1 MRKISMAAVTAT
13 AAAVALLASAGGA
26 SALAASGARQPGPD
40 GGLARFEQQK
50 ITWHDCR
57 TGPDDAIG
65 AQLEAAGARCAE
77 VTVPLD
83 HARPDGPAIEVAISR
98 LRATDPGRRRGALLI
113 NPGGPGDPGRIYAPL
128 LKATMPTLAARYDLI
143 GMDPRFTGRSTPLNC
158 HWPIGDYVR
167 STGHD
172 RRGFDRIAAQAQD
185 LASRCAGLREMLPH
199 ASARAT
205 ARDMDLIRAALGE
218 PKLSYLGGSYG
229 TYLGAVYMQLFPAR
243 ADRFVLDSALD
254 PAAAGPGYARPMGP
268 YLAKA
273 LKEWAGWAARHHGRY
288 RLGSTTA
295 RVLATVGR
303 IDRAAARTPL
313 RIGRYRVDTHV
324 FPAILLLSLG
334 RDSEQAYAALAAD
347 LQVLDDAARGAEIT
361 SAPSLE
367 EGLAYLSSPETD
379 GAGSARMAITCADGP
394 ASRDVDAYYRDIQ
407 AHRADEPLFG
417 PLTRAMNLPCA
428 FWPASAAEPPTR
440 IRNDVPALIV
450 GASGDPKTPYPGQR
464 AMHRALSGS
473 RMVTVRGAFRH
484 LVSGVFT
491 ATRNACV
498 DDAVGRYL
506 LDGVLPAEDTVCAD
520 APAR

>member
-1 MRKISMAAVTAT
+1 MAAV
-13 AAAVALLASAGGA
+13 AAVALLASPGCA
-26 SALAASGARQPGPD
+26 SALAASGPRPSGPD
-40 GGLARFEQQK
+40 GGLSRFEQQK
-50 ITWHDCR
+50 ITWNDCR
-57 TGPDDAIG
+57 TGPGDEIG
-65 AQLEAAGARCAE
+65 AQLHAAGARCAE

-83 HARPDGPAIEVAISR
+83 YARPDGPTVKVAVSR
-98 LRATDPGRRRGALLI
+98 LQAADPGRRRGALLI
-113 NPGGPGDPGRIYAPL
+113 NPGGPGDPGRVYAPL
-128 LKATMPTLAARYDLI
+128 LKEAEPALAARYDVI

-172 RRGFDRIAAQAQD
+172 RRGFERIAAEARD
-185 LASRCAGLREMLPH
+185 LASRCAGLRERLPH

-205 ARDMDLIRAALGE
+205 ARDMDVIRAALGE
-218 PKLSYLGGSYG
+218 PRLSYLGGSYG
-229 TYLGAVYMQLFPAR
+229 TYLGAVYMQLFPR
-243 ADRFVLDSALD
+243 RVDRFVLDSALD

-268 YLAKA
+268 YLAAA
-273 LKEWAGWAARHHGRY
+273 LKKWAGWAARHHDRY

-295 RVLATVGR
+295 RVLATVNR
-303 IDRAAARTPL
+303 IDRVAARDPL
-313 RIGRYRVDTHV
+313 RIGRHRVDTHV

-334 RDSEQAYAALAAD
+334 RDGEQAYAALAAD
-347 LQVLDDAARGAEIT
+347 LKVLNDAAHGAEIT

-394 ASRDVDAYYRDIQ
+394 ASRDVGDHYRDIQ

-428 FWPASAAEPPTR
+428 FWPASPAEPPTL

-484 LVSGVFT
+484 LVSRVFT
-491 ATRNACV
+491 ATPDACV
-498 DDAVGRYL
+498 DAAVGRYL
-506 LDGVLPAEDTVCAD
+506 LDGALPATDTTCSGT
-520 APAR
+520 PAR

>member
-1 MRKISMAAVTAT
+1 MATAVT
-13 AAAVALLASAGGA
+13 VALLASSGGA
-26 SALAASGARQPGPD
+26 GALAASGPRPSGPD

-50 ITWHDCR
+50 ITWHRCQA
-57 TGPDDAIG
+57 DAQDEIG
-65 AQLEAAGARCAE
+65 AHLDAAGARCAE

-83 HARPDGPAIEVAISR
+83 HSRPDGPTVKVAISR
-98 LRATDPGRRRGALLI
+98 LQATDPGRRRGALLI
-113 NPGGPGDPGRIYAPL
+113 NPGGPGDPGRVYAPL
-128 LKATMPTLAARYDLI
+128 LKAAEPTLAARYDLI
-143 GMDPRFTGRSTPLNC
+143 GMDPRFTGRSTPVNC
-158 HWPIGDYVR
+158 QWPIGDYVR

-172 RRGFDRIAAQAQD
+172 RRGFGRIAAQAED
-185 LASRCAGLREMLPH
+185 LAARCAGQRELLPH

-205 ARDMDLIRAALGE
+205 ARDMDVIRAALGE
-218 PKLSYLGGSYG
+218 SKLSYLGGSYG

-243 ADRFVLDSALD
+243 VDRFVLDSALD
-254 PAAAGPGYARPMGP
+254 PAAAGPGYARSMGP
-268 YLAKA
+268 YLAAA

-295 RVLATVGR
+295 RVLATVNR
-303 IDRAAARTPL
+303 VDRAAARTPL
-313 RIGRYRVDTHV
+313 RIGRHRVDTHV

-347 LQVLDDAARGAEIT
+347 LKILNDAARGAEIT

-367 EGLAYLSSPETD
+367 EGLAYLSSPETG

-394 ASRDVDAYYRDIQ
+394 ASRDAGAYYRDIR

-428 FWPASAAEPPTR
+428 FWPASPAEPPTR

-464 AMHRALSGS
+464 AMRRALSGS

-484 LVSGVFT
+484 LVSRVFT
-491 ATRNACV
+491 ATPDACV

-506 LDGVLPAEDTVCAD
+506 LDGVLPAEDTTCPG
-520 APAR
+520 APTR

>member
-1 MRKISMAAVTAT
+1 MRKISMAAM
-13 AAAVALLASAGGA
+13 AAFTVLASSGSVG
-26 SALAASGARQPGPD
+26 ALAASGPRHSGPD
-40 GGLARFEQQK
+40 GPLARFEQQK
-50 ITWHDCR
+50 ITWNDCR
-57 TGPDDAIG
+57 TGPGDELG
-65 AQLEAAGARCAE
+65 TQLHAAGARCAE

-83 HARPDGPAIEVAISR
+83 HSRPDGRTITVAISR
-98 LRATDPGRRRGALLI
+98 LQATAPGRRRGALLI

-128 LKATMPTLAARYDLI
+128 LKTASPALAARYDLI
-143 GMDPRFTGRSTPLNC
+143 GMDPRFTGLSTPLNC

-172 RRGFDRIAAQAQD
+172 RRAFDRIAAQAED
-185 LASRCAGLREMLPH
+185 LAARCAGQREMLPH

-205 ARDMDLIRAALGE
+205 ARDMDVIRAALGE
-218 PKLSYLGGSYG
+218 SKLSYLGGSYG

-243 ADRFVLDSALD
+243 VDRFVLDSALD
-254 PAAAGPGYARPMGP
+254 PADAGPGYARSMGP
-268 YLAKA
+268 YLAAA
-273 LKEWAGWAARHHGRY
+273 LKEWAGWAARHHDRY
-288 RLGSTTA
+288 RLGSTPA
-295 RVLATVGR
+295 RVLATVDR

-313 RIGRYRVDTHV
+313 RIGRHQVDTHV

-347 LQVLDDAARGAEIT
+347 LKVLDDAARGAEIT

-367 EGLAYLSSPETD
+367 EGLAYLSSPETG
-379 GAGSARMAITCADGP
+379 GAGSARMAITCADGT
-394 ASRDVDAYYRDIQ
+394 ASRDPGAYYRDIR

-428 FWPASAAEPPTR
+428 FWPTSPAEPPTR

-450 GASGDPKTPYPGQR
+450 GASGDPKTPHPGQR
-464 AMHRALSGS
+464 AMRRALSGS

-484 LVSGVFT
+484 LVSRVFT
-491 ATRNACV
+491 STPDACV

-506 LDGVLPAEDTVCAD
+506 LEGVLPAEDTTC
-520 APAR
+520 PAR